1 MGKNSRRKKRESL
14 PFGTLVS
21 VGPQPG
27 IEQVLIS
34 NISYTP
40 AYYNENC
47 DMDINNL
54 EKEVASDKFNWINI
68 NSLYDVDLLRKV
80 GAHFGLHNLLLEDIL
95 QTEHIPKFEE
105 FLADDKGTRNHL
117 FMTLKM
123 ISVNED
129 GNIDFEQVA
138 LVLGKNYVISFQE
151 EPGDFFDTVR
161 RRLLEPSAQVR
172 NKSSDYLF
180 FRLMDVVVDNYFNV
194 LELLGDQLED
204 LEAKTLHEN
213 EESNLREIL
222 KVKKNLI
229 YLRKSVFP
237 LREALSKLNKT
248 ESELIQDNN
257 VKYLSDIYD
266 HTIHVIQSIETYR
279 DLVSSLMD
287 LHLSSISYRMNVVMK
302 VLTIISTIFIPLTF
316 LAGVYGM
323 NFHYFPELDFPYAY
337 PLFWLVCVIITV
349 GMLIFFRRKKWL

>member
-1 MGKNSRRKKRESL
+1 MTKSKQRKRLDSL
-14 PFGTLVS
+14 PFGTLVP
-21 VGPQPG
+21 VGEKPG

-40 AYYNENC
+40 GFYNENC
-47 DMDINNL
+47 EMDTNNL
-54 EKEVASDKFNWINI
+54 AKEVADDKFHWINI
-68 NSLYDVDLLRKV
+68 NSLYDLDLLRKV

-105 FLADDKGTRNHL
+105 FLADGKSTKNHL

-123 ISVNED
+123 ISVTED
-129 GNIDFEQVA
+129 NKIEFEQVA

-151 EPGDFFDTVR
+151 APGDFFDPVR
-161 RRLLEPSAQVR
+161 KRLLEPSAQVR
-172 NKSSDYLF
+172 NKSSDYLY
-180 FRLMDVVVDNYFNV
+180 FRLMDVVIDNYFSV
-194 LELLGDQLED
+194 LEFLGDQLED
-204 LEAKTLHEN
+204 LEAKTLDEN

-222 KVKKNLI
+222 NVKKNLI

-248 ESELIQDNN
+248 ESELIQDTN

-287 LHLSSISYRMNVVMK
+287 LHLSNISYRMNVVMK

-323 NFHYFPELDFPYAY
+323 NFHHFPELDWPYAY
-337 PLFWLVCVIITV
+337 PLFWLICVIV
-349 GMLIFFRRKKWL
+349 AVCMLIFFRKKKWL

>member
-14 PFGTLVS
+14 PFGTLVP
-21 VGPQPG
+21 VGEKPG

-34 NISYTP
+34 NISYSP
-40 AYYNENC
+40 SFYNENC
-47 DMDINNL
+47 AVDVNKLSAEIT
-54 EKEVASDKFNWINI
+54 ADKIHWINI
-68 NSLYDVDLLRKV
+68 NSLYDVTLLEKV
-80 GAHFGLHNLLLEDIL
+80 GKHFGLHNLLLEDIQ
-95 QTEHIPKFEE
+95 QTEHIPKYEE
-105 FLADDKGTRNHL
+105 FDHHL
-117 FMTLKM
+117 FITLKM
-123 ISVNED
+123 ISVNAQAQIE
-129 GNIDFEQVA
+129 FEQVA

-151 EPGDFFDTVR
+151 QPGDFFDPVR
-161 RRLLEPSAQVR
+161 RRLLDATAQVR
-172 NKSSDYLF
+172 NKGADFLF
-180 FRLMDVVVDNYFNV
+180 FRLIDVVVDNYFHV
-194 LELLGDQLED
+194 LEHSGDQLED
-204 LEAKTLHEN
+204 MEAKTLNEN

-222 KVKKNLI
+222 NVKKDLI

-237 LREALSKLNKT
+237 LREALSKLSKT
-248 ESELIQDNN
+248 ESELILDNN

-323 NFHYFPELDFPYAY
+323 NFKYFPELEWQYAY
-337 PLFWLVCVIITV
+337 PAFWAICIVLFIA
-349 GMLIFFRRKKWL
+349 MMFYFKKKKWL